1 MEQIKTPFYD
11 PLPIYSR
18 SNAEYNLRIDTIEE
32 DIEDI
37 VTAVDY
43 YKNDDVKQD
52 DIDSIFKKIKRFLC
66 GCCCRPEK
74 VKMY

>member
-37 VTAVDY
+37 VTVVDY
-43 YKNDDVKQD
+43 YKKDDEEQENNNT
-52 DIDSIFKKIKRFLC
+52 IFKKIKRFLC
-66 GCCCRPEK
+66 GCCRPEK

>member
-1 MEQIKTPFYD
+1 MEEIKTPFYD

-18 SNAEYNLRIDTIEE
+18 SDAEYNLRIDTEE

-37 VTAVDY
+37 VTILDY
-43 YKNDDVKQD
+43 YKNDDVNQED
-52 DIDSIFKKIKRFLC
+52 SDSIFKKIKQFLC
-66 GCCCRPEK
+66 GCCCRSEK

>member
-1 MEQIKTPFYD
+1 MEEIKAPFYD

-18 SNAEYNLRIDTIEE
+18 SNAEYNLRIDTEE

-37 VTAVDY
+37 VTVLDY
-43 YKNDDVKQD
+43 YKNDVNQE
-52 DIDSIFKKIKRFLC
+52 DSDCILKKIKRFLC

>member
-43 YKNDDVKQD
+43 YKNDASMGKSDMV
-52 DIDSIFKKIKRFLC
+52 DIRD
-66 GCCCRPEK
+66 
-74 VKMY
+74 YTNHHNTN